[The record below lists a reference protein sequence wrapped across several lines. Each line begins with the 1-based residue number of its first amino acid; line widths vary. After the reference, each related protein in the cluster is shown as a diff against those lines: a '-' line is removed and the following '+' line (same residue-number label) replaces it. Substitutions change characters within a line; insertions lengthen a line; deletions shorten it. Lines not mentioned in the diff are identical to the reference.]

1 MTAHLTAVRRT
12 VSIHAHRKAL
22 GLLDGEYAAVTT
34 GRSMDFNDLRE
45 YVVGDDVKDIDWKAT
60 SRSLHPLVKRYV
72 AVRKHTVLLVVS
84 TGRSMSAM
92 NDLAVTKRELA
103 ILTAGVIGS
112 LAVGHGDH
120 VQLVHGDA
128 GEQHTLPAES
138 GEVHL
143 ERLLTRIDEAI
154 GANAARSDLPS
165 VLRQAIRTVRRRT
178 IAVVI
183 ADEPE
188 VDEPTRALLARL
200 AAQHEV
206 LLVTISDLD
215 PTAVLDRTVVDVDTG
230 RAVSSWAR
238 GDERVRAEVQAALAE
253 ADARTRLALDRLGIV
268 GERVHD
274 HPSAV
279 AAIFRLLRRH
289 RHARRR

>member
-1 MTAHLTAVRRT
+1 VSAHLTAVRRS

-72 AVRKHTVLLVVS
+72 AVRRHTVLLVVS

-92 NDLAVTKRELA
+92 NDLSVTKRELA
-103 ILTAGVIGS
+103 VLTAGVIGS

-120 VQLVHGDA
+120 VQLVHGDVA
-128 GEQHTLPAES
+128 AQHTLPAES

-143 ERLLTRIDEAI
+143 ERLLTRIDDAI
-154 GANAARSDLPS
+154 GANAARSDLAS

-188 VDEPTRALLARL
+188 VDEPARALLARL

-206 LLVTISDLD
+206 LFVTISDHD
-215 PTAVLDRTVVDVDTG
+215 ATTVLDRAVVDVETG
-230 RAVSSWAR
+230 RAVSAWAR
-238 GDERVRAEVQAALAE
+238 GDEQVRAEVSAAVAE
-253 ADARTRLALDRLGIV
+253 ADARTRQTLDRLGIV

>member
-1 MTAHLTAVRRT
+1 MTAHLTIVRRA

-45 YVVGDDVKDIDWKAT
+45 YIVGDDVKDIDWKAT
-60 SRSLHPLVKRYV
+60 SRSHHPLVKRYV
-72 AVRKHTVLLVVS
+72 AVRKHTVLLIVS

-103 ILTAGVIGS
+103 VLTAGVIGS

-128 GEQHTLPAES
+128 DEQHTLPAES
-138 GEVHL
+138 GDVHL
-143 ERLLTRIDEAI
+143 ERLLTRIDGAI
-154 GANAARSDLPS
+154 GANAGRSDLTA
-165 VLRQAIRTVRRRT
+165 VLRHAIRTVRRRT

-188 VDEPTRALLARL
+188 IDEPTRALLARL

-206 LLVTISDLD
+206 LVVTISDLD
-215 PTAVLDRTVVDVDTG
+215 PTTVLDRGVVDVESG
-230 RAVSSWAR
+230 RVVSAWAR
-238 GDERVRAEVQAALAE
+238 GDEQVRAEVTAALVA
-253 ADARTRLALDRLGIV
+253 ADGRTRLTLDRLGIV

-274 HPSAV
+274 HSSAV